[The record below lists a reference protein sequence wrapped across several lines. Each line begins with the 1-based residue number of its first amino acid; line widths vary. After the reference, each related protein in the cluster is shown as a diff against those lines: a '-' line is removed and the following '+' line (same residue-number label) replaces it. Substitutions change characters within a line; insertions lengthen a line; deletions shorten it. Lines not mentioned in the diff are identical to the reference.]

1 MEMVR
6 RLGLGVIGLGYFGRR
21 HASVYSSLPHVRLVA
36 VADVNADHGLD
47 VAGRLGAAF
56 HAEFDELLAR
66 GDVDAVS
73 ICLPD
78 RLHEAAAIAAARAGK
93 HILLEKPLAHPAAAA
108 LAHLAADTGTAA
120 CRERG

>member
-56 HAEFDELLAR
+56 HAEFDGLMAR
-66 GDVDAVS
+66 GDVDAGTG
-73 ICLPD
+73 
-78 RLHEAAAIAAARAGK
+78 RAWV
-93 HILLEKPLAHPAAAA
+93 
-108 LAHLAADTGTAA
+108 
-120 CRERG
+120 RERGGQNVGNWGWACALKKTHKQQAN